1 MTKAILGDHLEGAW
15 DTQAEYTEKADT
27 HHNNEQTK
35 KRWFKYTQ
43 IQRQSAR
50 SGNRRVTHLKL
61 IRD

>member
-35 KRWFKYTQ
+35 NDGLNTHRYKGN
-43 IQRQSAR
+43 QR
-50 SGNRRVTHLKL
+50 GVETEKL
-61 IRD
+61 HS